1 MTTREYLKSYQFLDT
16 YIRHTEEKLKR
27 ISEEAAS
34 LQAIDYS
41 KEKIQSTPQND
52 PIGNIVIEITKE
64 KASLGI
70 KLVGYRSK
78 KKLIE
83 NQIDA
88 IKDINPKLYI
98 LLFEIYILGEGCYNK
113 RVRYSANRTFYRDL
127 SKAEKLFEECY
138 GITYINA

>member
-78 KKLIE
+78 R
-83 NQIDA
+83 N
-88 IKDINPKLYI
+88 
-98 LLFEIYILGEGCYNK
+98 
-113 RVRYSANRTFYRDL
+113 
-127 SKAEKLFEECY
+127 
-138 GITYINA
+138 